1 MALFEGYERKIDK
14 INKALAEYG
23 ISSLE
28 EAEKITKDAG
38 LNVYDMV
45 KGIQPICFEDACWA
59 YIAGAAIAI
68 KTDCR
73 RAADA
78 AAAIGV
84 GLQAFCLPGSVA
96 EQRKVGLGLPLLKL
110 AAEQTGGTLKIE
122 SVSRNASKEHC
133 GTTVEAFFHTD
144 HMDFTP
150 IGDIISTITLL
161 IQGNPGIDFR
171 FLHEMPDRKVELDTR
186 ELRAVLGDDVPLND
200 FAVLNWITE
209 SLQEQYNS

>member
-1 MALFEGYERKIDK
+1 MKEL
-14 INKALAEYG
+14 
-23 ISSLE
+23 S
-28 EAEKITKDAG
+28 
-38 LNVYDMV
+38 LNVLDVAKNSV
-45 KGIQPICFEDACWA
+45 KAEATLIE
-59 YIAGAAIAI
+59 IALIETETTLLLRIRDNGY
-68 KTDCR
+68 
-73 RAADA
+73 
-78 AAAIGV
+78 GMEP
-84 GLQAFCLPGSVA
+84 AFLERVLDPFSTTRTT
-96 EQRKVGLGLPLLKL
+96 RKVGLGLPLLKL